1 MKSDTRKTLYAF
13 LGELVVYG
21 LLVTVYFFLVLHF
34 LGDWLA
40 RLDQENLKLYAIVAI
55 GLIIGQAV
63 VLEWVTTLI
72 FRLMRGRS
80 E

>member
-1 MKSDTRKTLYAF
+1 MKPDTRKMLYSFA
-13 LGELVVYG
+13 GELVVYG
-21 LLVTVYFFLVLHF
+21 ILVVAYFFLVLYF

-40 RLDQENLKLYAIVAI
+40 NLNRENVRLYAFVAI

-63 VLEWVTTLI
+63 VLESVTTLI
-72 FRLMRGRS
+72 FRLMRGRT